1 MLKTVY
7 KFLELMKAQRRKLYL
22 SFLFNFLDGIF
33 IMIPLVIAYYMVAS
47 IPELNKNAAREL
59 DEKLLVLCIAAMAV
73 TIICRII
80 LDMLPC
86 VYVQEP
92 RMRLYVRSGSL

>member
-33 IMIPLVIAYYMVAS
+33 IMIPLVIAYYMVGS
-47 IPELNKNAAREL
+47 IPELNKNATRQL
-59 DEKLLVLCIAAMAV
+59 DEKLFVFCIAAMAV
-73 TIICRII
+73 TIIFSLRGTKPFSA
-80 LDMLPC
+80 LTA
-86 VYVQEP
+86 P
-92 RMRLYVRSGSL
+92 RCWPP